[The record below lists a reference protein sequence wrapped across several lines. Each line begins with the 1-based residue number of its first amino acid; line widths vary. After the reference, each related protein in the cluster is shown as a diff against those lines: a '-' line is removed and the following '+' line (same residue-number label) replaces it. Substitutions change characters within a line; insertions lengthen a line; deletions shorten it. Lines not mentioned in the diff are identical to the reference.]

1 MGDLEGP
8 LIYLGGLQTAHFLII
23 SLFGLKF
30 LLVSELQYLRN
41 GHYVIGR
48 IRRELYI
55 LTHYFKKENQKI
67 FFKYNIFVH
76 KTYCPNDACQLVVN
90 FITVYKVTSRVYC

>member
-1 MGDLEGP
+1 MVTMLS
-8 LIYLGGLQTAHFLII
+8 Q
-23 SLFGLKF
+23 
-30 LLVSELQYLRN
+30 ELDE
-41 GHYVIGR
+41 
-48 IRRELYI
+48 ELYI

-90 FITVYKVTSRVYC
+90 FITVYKVTSRDITTATALSLLQNFM